1 MKKSIISYVNNN
13 TDNTLQI
20 ESSKFNLK
28 GEFVISDIL
37 LSNKNSDTIV
47 LLETLKTKYI
57 PLISDKRYDS
67 SLFLEGLDL
76 YMINNNDKVE
86 TTYLTYNIKEVL
98 DDLFFDRLTVS
109 NSNLFIVNDSINHT
123 VEINNLKIDQIKKID
138 NGVNFNL
145 SMFNGNINKY
155 SIDRFDSYLELNSG
169 NILLKNTY
177 LSSGDEYLEGN
188 LDFSLDDKFSINR
201 FNKSN
206 IKFNISDETLN
217 GFLNNFKLSDFI
229 SGEINF
235 SGSKDKL
242 FINQASIATDLFNL
256 NAKIDIDNILSS
268 NFNTK
273 IDLIDINFN
282 EVNINSNYN
291 IADSYTH
298 MTLPTKRIV

>member
-86 TTYLTYNIKEVL
+86 TSYLTYNIKELL

-138 NGVNFNL
+138 NGVNLNL

-155 SIDRFDSYLELNSG
+155 SI
-169 NILLKNTY
+169 T
-177 LSSGDEYLEGN
+177 
-188 LDFSLDDKFSINR
+188 
-201 FNKSN
+201 FNN
-206 IKFNISDETLN
+206 
-217 GFLNNFKLSDFI
+217 
-229 SGEINF
+229 
-235 SGSKDKL
+235 
-242 FINQASIATDLFNL
+242 
-256 NAKIDIDNILSS
+256 
-268 NFNTK
+268 
-273 IDLIDINFN
+273 
-282 EVNINSNYN
+282 
-291 IADSYTH
+291 
-298 MTLPTKRIV
+298 

>member
-242 FINQASIATDLFNL
+242 FIKPKESR
-256 NAKIDIDNILSS
+256 K
-268 NFNTK
+268 
-273 IDLIDINFN
+273 
-282 EVNINSNYN
+282 
-291 IADSYTH
+291 
-298 MTLPTKRIV
+298 

>member
-1 MKKSIISYVNNN
+1 MKNSIISYVNNN

-57 PLISDKRYDS
+57 PLISHKRYDS

-155 SIDRFDSYLELNSG
+155 SIDRF
-169 NILLKNTY
+169 
-177 LSSGDEYLEGN
+177 
-188 LDFSLDDKFSINR
+188 
-201 FNKSN
+201 
-206 IKFNISDETLN
+206 
-217 GFLNNFKLSDFI
+217 
-229 SGEINF
+229 
-235 SGSKDKL
+235 GSTGK
-242 FINQASIATDLFNL
+242 
-256 NAKIDIDNILSS
+256 
-268 NFNTK
+268 
-273 IDLIDINFN
+273 
-282 EVNINSNYN
+282 
-291 IADSYTH
+291 
-298 MTLPTKRIV
+298 